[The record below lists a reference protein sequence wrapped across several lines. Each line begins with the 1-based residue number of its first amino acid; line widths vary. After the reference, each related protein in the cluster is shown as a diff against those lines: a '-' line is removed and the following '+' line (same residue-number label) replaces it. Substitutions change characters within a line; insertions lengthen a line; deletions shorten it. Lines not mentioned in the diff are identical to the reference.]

1 MKRFLAPFASHDFRL
16 LWSASTI
23 SLLGDGVF
31 YVAIGWQTLELSN
44 GATALAVV
52 WLAFTLPHIAML
64 LFGGVLSDRLPRRRV
79 LLGANIVSGVFIG
92 TIAVLSLAGALSL
105 WKLLVLVAGYG
116 MSEAVFGPAYGAI
129 VPQLVDR
136 DVLTQANSLNQ
147 LNRPLALR
155 LAGPA
160 LGGLLV
166 GALGSGT
173 ALAFD
178 AATFA
183 VSAAI
188 LARMRVPQGVVEGME
203 TSIRA
208 VLHEVGE
215 GISAVRRVPWLW
227 AGMGADA
234 IGTLA
239 TWGCVQALVP
249 VLVRDDLGGSAQALG
264 AVYAAGGVGAVLAAL
279 ATGSRG
285 SPRRPVTLL
294 FLVLAGKVAA
304 VGLFGFATSAATA
317 MVASFLIGGLSTV
330 GLVIWMTLI
339 HERVEGD
346 LLGRVNS
353 IDWLVST
360 SLMPIALAVVGPLA
374 DQFGARAV
382 LAVTGLGGALLTLS
396 FLLIPGVLAAEDVRS
411 EPARADL
418 ALRPLDEARQQL
430 VERPAEALD
439 RVAGTR

>member
-1 MKRFLAPFASHDFRL
+1 MRRLLAPFASRDFRL

-23 SLLGDGVF
+23 SLLGDGVW
-31 YVAIGWQTLELSN
+31 YVAISWQTLALSN
-44 GATALAVV
+44 SATALAVV

-79 LLGANIVSGVFIG
+79 LLGANVVSGVFVG
-92 TIAVLSLAGALSL
+92 AIAVLSLAGVLSL
-105 WKLLVLVAGYG
+105 WKLLILVAGYG
-116 MSEAVFGPAYGAI
+116 ASEAVFGPAYGAI
-129 VPQLVDR
+129 VPELVDR
-136 DVLTQANSLNQ
+136 DVLQQANSLNQ

-166 GALGSGT
+166 AGVGSGGAL
-173 ALAFD
+173 ALD
-178 AATFA
+178 AGTFA
-183 VSAAI
+183 ISAAI
-188 LARMRVPQGVVEGME
+188 LSRMRVPRTVFEGAE
-203 TSIRA
+203 ASIRA
-208 VLHEVGE
+208 VLREVGE
-215 GISAVRRVPWLW
+215 GLAAVRRVPWLW

-249 VLVRDDLGGSAQALG
+249 LIVRNDLGGSAETLG
-264 AVYAAGGVGAVLAAL
+264 LVYAAGGLGAVAAAL

-285 SPRRPVTLL
+285 SPRRPVFVL

-304 VGLFGFATSAATA
+304 VGLFGVATSAATA
-317 MVASFLIGGLSTV
+317 MVASFLMGALSTV

-360 SLMPIALAVVGPLA
+360 SLMPVALAVVGPLA
-374 DQFGARAV
+374 DAFGARALLV
-382 LAVTGLGGALLTLS
+382 ATGVGGALLVLS
-396 FLLIPGVLAAEDVRS
+396 FLLVPGVLAGEKLGDQL
-411 EPARADL
+411 EP
-418 ALRPLDEARQQL
+418 
-430 VERPAEALD
+430 
-439 RVAGTR
+439 T

>member
-1 MKRFLAPFASHDFRL
+1 MRRFLAPFASRDFRL

-23 SLLGDGVF
+23 SLLGDGVW

-64 LFGGVLSDRLPRRRV
+64 LFGGVISDRLPRRRV
-79 LLGANIVSGVFIG
+79 LLGANVVSGIFVG
-92 TIAVLSLAGALSL
+92 TIAVLSLAGVLSI
-105 WKLLVLVAGYG
+105 WKLLILVAGYG
-116 MSEAVFGPAYGAI
+116 ASEAVFGPAYGAI
-129 VPQLVDR
+129 VPELVDR

-166 GALGSGT
+166 GGLGSGA
-173 ALAFD
+173 ALALD
-178 AATFA
+178 AGTFA
-183 VSAAI
+183 LSAAI
-188 LARMRVPQGVVEGME
+188 LSQMRVPRTMLEGTE
-203 TSIRA
+203 VSIRA
-208 VLHEVGE
+208 VLREVGE
-215 GISAVRRVPWLW
+215 GIAAVRRVPWLW

-249 VLVRDDLGGSAQALG
+249 VLVRNDLGGSAETLG
-264 AVYAAGGVGAVLAAL
+264 LVYAAGGVGAVVAAL
-279 ATGSRG
+279 GTGSRG
-285 SPRRPVTLL
+285 SPRRPVFVL
-294 FLVLAGKVAA
+294 FVVLAGKVAA

-317 MVASFLIGGLSTV
+317 LVASFLMGALSTV
-330 GLVIWMTLI
+330 GLVVWMTLI
-339 HERVEGD
+339 HERVQGE

-360 SLMPIALAVVGPLA
+360 SLMPVALAVVGPLA
-374 DQFGARAV
+374 DAFGARTV
-382 LAVTGLGGALLTLS
+382 LAVTGIGGAVLVLS
-396 FLLIPGVLAAEDVRS
+396 FLLVPGVLTGERLGDRL
-411 EPARADL
+411 EP
-418 ALRPLDEARQQL
+418 
-430 VERPAEALD
+430 
-439 RVAGTR
+439 T

>member
-1 MKRFLAPFASHDFRL
+1 MRRFLAPFASRDFRL

-31 YVAIGWQTLELSN
+31 YVAISWQTLALSN
-44 GATALAVV
+44 GATALALV

-79 LLGANIVSGVFIG
+79 LLGANIISGIFIG
-92 TIAVLSLAGALSL
+92 AIAVLSLAGVLSL
-105 WKLLVLVAGYG
+105 WKLLILVAGYG
-116 MSEAVFGPAYGAI
+116 ASEAVFGPAYGAI
-129 VPQLVDR
+129 VPELVDR

-147 LNRPLALR
+147 VNRPLALR

-160 LGGLLV
+160 IGGLLV
-166 GALGSGT
+166 GALGAGG

-178 AATFA
+178 AGTFA
-183 VSAAI
+183 VSALI
-188 LARMRVPQGVVEGME
+188 LSRMGVPRTVLEKAEASVRGVLRDVRDGL
-203 TSIRA
+203 A
-208 VLHEVGE
+208 
-215 GISAVRRVPWLW
+215 AVRRVPWLW

-249 VLVRDDLGGSAQALG
+249 IVIRDDLGGSAAMLG

-285 SPRRPVTLL
+285 SPRRPVTVL
-294 FLVLAGKVAA
+294 FFVLAGKVAA
-304 VGLFGFATSAATA
+304 VGLFGFASSAATA
-317 MVASFLIGGLSTV
+317 MVASFLMGALSTV

-339 HERVEGD
+339 HERVQGD

-360 SLMPIALAVVGPLA
+360 SLMPVALAVVGPLA
-374 DQFGARAV
+374 DQFGAQTL
-382 LAVTGLGGALLTLS
+382 LAFAGFGGALLTLS
-396 FLLIPGVLAAEDVRS
+396 FLLVPGVLAGERGLQDGL
-411 EPARADL
+411 EP
-418 ALRPLDEARQQL
+418 
-430 VERPAEALD
+430 
-439 RVAGTR
+439 T